1 VKAAVTGANGL
12 IGANLVRALLRDR
25 HRVVA
30 VVRRTS
36 DLSSLAGLPIELA
49 HADVVEGD
57 GLADAFAG
65 CELVFH
71 AAAQFAYWG
80 PAADALERVAV
91 LGTRNVIDAADRAG
105 ARRVVLTSSSVVLGS
120 SATQTPRDETRT
132 VDDDAAEPPYVA
144 AKLRQER
151 EAFARAAE
159 RGLELIAVCPTMSVG
174 PYGTQLGP
182 SNAVIVSYLHDPF
195 RMTYPGGCNIVSV
208 ADVARGHLLC
218 ATRGVSS
225 ERYVLGGE
233 NLEWPAIH
241 AMISE
246 LAGVAG
252 PLINARH
259 AACYAAAMG
268 EEMLAWLGGRPP
280 LTTRTQAKMVGRYY
294 WYSSRKAGAIGY
306 APRPARRAL
315 AEAIGWLAASR
326 HVSREMRAGLLL
338 SREVYEARRDLAQD
352 EGKVKIAS

>member
-1 VKAAVTGANGL
+1 
-12 IGANLVRALLRDR
+12 
-25 HRVVA
+25 
-30 VVRRTS
+30 
-36 DLSSLAGLPIELA
+36 
-49 HADVVEGD
+49 
-57 GLADAFAG
+57 
-65 CELVFH
+65 
-71 AAAQFAYWG
+71 
-80 PAADALERVAV
+80 
-91 LGTRNVIDAADRAG
+91 
-105 ARRVVLTSSSVVLGS
+105 
-120 SATQTPRDETRT
+120 
-132 VDDDAAEPPYVA
+132 VDDEAAEPAYVT

-159 RGLELIAVCPTMSVG
+159 LYLELVAVCPTMSVG
-174 PYGTQLGP
+174 PYVTHLGP
-182 SNAVIVSYLHDPF
+182 SNAVVVSYLHDPF

-218 ATRGVSS
+218 ATRGVSR

-246 LAGVAG
+246 LAGVTG
-252 PLINARH
+252 PLVNARH

-268 EEMLAWLGGRPP
+268 EEILARLAGRPP
-280 LTTRTQAKMVGRYY
+280 LTTRIQAKMVGRYY
-294 WYSSRKAGAIGY
+294 WYSSRKASAIGY

-352 EGKVKIAS
+352 EEKIKIAA